1 MGIHTRR
8 GSWKKTKRFLQAV
21 AGVPFVSFFVAT
33 TPSVFAQQPP
43 AVNLPPPPDFL
54 AGGTAPAPV
63 ALPPGFVAVNNT
75 PPPSAA
81 PASPFAAPP
90 PGAAPATIPFPSA
103 VPPVAAP
110 APVASSVN
118 SAPSA
123 VAPAPGAAP
132 YIPPVPQINEK
143 LLVPPVEPGDAP
155 RKSGHARGVDVPS
168 SGKGLGP
175 TSPLQTESG
184 TEVTYESAET
194 DNKRRKALEDQMRRK
209 PNSRSVRYRPLDNDP
224 TFDPLDKGYENWL
237 KGVRTAQ
244 SKPAD
249 VDPEYEKFVKDISVL
264 LFSLGEK
271 QLPVETKEMLDKI
284 PADTLKD
291 PAKSLQVINPV
302 AITHG
307 ATADPFPP
315 QEGEVDETIGA
326 DVGLNIN
333 VTNRKDHVP
342 TKLEMA
348 YDALMSGQVEGAIAL
363 YKQVVEADPQNKQ
376 GLFGL
381 ATSYHR
387 SGQLSDARATYIDLL
402 KIHPDYWPA
411 MNNFLVLAG
420 EEAPENALKE
430 LRELEQINPE
440 FSPIAAQI
448 GMVYLQMGRMQ
459 DAVKYLSRAVILSPD
474 NLGYRYNLAVVLD
487 HAGYKSQAVRLY
499 QQLLG
504 EHEQGKDLP
513 ESRERIMERMA
524 FIMTK
529 DKYQ

>member
-1 MGIHTRR
+1 M
-8 GSWKKTKRFLQAV
+8 
-21 AGVPFVSFFVAT
+21 
-33 TPSVFAQQPP
+33 
-43 AVNLPPPPDFL
+43 
-54 AGGTAPAPV
+54 
-63 ALPPGFVAVNNT
+63 T
-75 PPPSAA
+75 PP
-81 PASPFAAPP
+81 
-90 PGAAPATIPFPSA
+90 
-103 VPPVAAP
+103 
-110 APVASSVN
+110 
-118 SAPSA
+118 
-123 VAPAPGAAP
+123 PGAAP
-132 YIPPVPQINEK
+132 YIPPIPQINEK
-143 LLVPPVEPGDAP
+143 LLVPPVEPGAAP
-155 RKSGHARGVDVPS
+155 RQSGHAGGVDVPS
-168 SGKGLGP
+168 SGKGITGP

-184 TEVTYESAET
+184 TEVTYETPET

-237 KGVRTAQ
+237 KGVRTSQ
-244 SKPAD
+244 NKPAD

-271 QLPVETKEMLDKI
+271 QLPVDTKEMLDKI

-307 ATADPFPP
+307 ATADPFPAP
-315 QEGEVDETIGA
+315 DEKVDETIGA

-348 YDALMSGQVEGAIAL
+348 YDALMSGQIEGAVAL

-402 KIHPDYWPA
+402 KIYPDYWPA

-448 GMVYLQMGRMQ
+448 GMVYVQLGRMQ
-459 DAVKYLSRAVILSPD
+459 DAVKYLSRAVILAPD
-474 NLGYRYNLAVVLD
+474 NLGYRYNLAVILD

-499 QQLLG
+499 QQLLA
-504 EHEQGKDLP
+504 EEEQGKDLP

-524 FIMTK
+524 FIITK